1 MQPRMLLIVALL
13 ALLASTRASEE
24 EEPLLGSVQGYM
36 EQAAKKVQHALS
48 SVQQSE
54 MATQAR
60 DWMDNGFSS
69 LRGYFSK
76 LTNKFAGFWD
86 PIPEVLPTPATEP

>member
-1 MQPRMLLIVALL
+1 MAQLCSLVG
-13 ALLASTRASEE
+13 ASEE

-60 DWMDNGFSS
+60 YSPTGFFSCSLSPRPCGSEKSGDLLISQSS
-69 LRGYFSK
+69 G
-76 LTNKFAGFWD
+76 
-86 PIPEVLPTPATEP
+86 VLQQFFQ